1 MLSKSQQETPVTTGR
16 AVSHQQT
23 VNTAVS
29 TSADQVGLT
38 PLSGFALNSRPS
50 PDPTVV
56 TSQPQM
62 QIPQD
67 LVMKL
72 LQLQQVCQICPV
84 FYNENVCFCPFF
96 SGTLLIF

>member
-1 MLSKSQQETPVTTGR
+1 MLSKSQQEAPVTAGR
-16 AVSHQQT
+16 SVSHQQS

-38 PLSGFALNSRPS
+38 SLSGFALNSRPS
-50 PDPTVV
+50 PGPTVV
-56 TSQPQM
+56 TSQSQM

-72 LQLQQVCQICPV
+72 LQLQQVCQICSV
-84 FYNENVCFCPFF
+84 FCCENVCFCLFF
-96 SGTLLIF
+96 